1 MRLLAWLVKIGFFLL
16 VLWFALKNT
25 TPVPVRLTS
34 TVTWDHVPLILV
46 MLACVAVGALLGALA
61 LALPIYRMRREVT
74 NLRQQAPVPMGVE
87 LVADRMTSAAR
98 QSGAVVEVTGETG
111 RR

>member
-1 MRLLAWLVKIGFFLL
+1 MRLLAWIIKIGFFLL

-34 TVTWDHVPLILV
+34 TLAWDHVPLILV

-74 NLRQQAPVPMGVE
+74 ILREQSPAPSGAE
-87 LVADRMTSAAR
+87 LAADRMTLAAR
-98 QSGAVVEVTGETG
+98 QSGAVAEVGEPE